1 MNRAIVERKVFRRR
15 FVTVDGNGAVRVN
28 RQFERRPAAF
38 QLVAGNAVI
47 RGRDVVRSRHQLRH
61 ACVSNLLAKRV
72 VVADGDGHELLRGR
86 GGIGRRFGR
95 RNVGRRHVRCGRRR
109 IRRRFRRG
117 NFRRSLHRM
126 IVESDRIRRNFFAIH
141 VQRAVRIHRQVKL
154 RQGTVQLVTGD
165 FALRNHR
172 IRPRQ
177 QFLHHRVG
185 NFHAAH
191 VEVVNRHQHRLRGGR
206 IRRRGGIGRR
216 FGCGGFRLGNI
227 IVEIHLARRRDTAGN
242 VHFHRAFRA
251 GHRHIA
257 VRHALRIRRHKVCPL
272 AQRQRVVHRNRLAL
286 GIEVVHGHVHFG
298 RLRVGIEEGHTRQV
312 GRTVRTQRDRLRIFA
327 DEVVP
332 AHAVAGGIDVVHALG
347 QRLRLL
353 VQQRAVLVIVEHVDV
368 GCYRLRRG
376 IVEHN
381 GIHARRA
388 AVVHPH
394 MHRILADK
402 LIPSSHRAIGG
413 DIVVALI
420 QRHILRVQNRA
431 VVIQLIQHSHFRL
444 NDGRL
449 GRGFGGHFRRR
460 FGRLLRHGVDKAHLA
475 RRRIAHAVHKH
486 IHHAGRRFD
495 KQIIPRH
502 NTGIGVHLGSRV
514 RQAACVLEIQLLAI
528 LRHIVHRH
536 VDALLRGRFRHPL
549 RREIQREHP
558 FIDAVAVIIHFIRIH
573 RVKGGRILRPHD
585 FRRIIFQVESIR
597 WVRRYNLH
605 LNRAEKSGRIQR
617 RPIRMFRAVRHG
629 ERLRCLLLSLRIR
642 PNDGHDDVLPAI
654 QRQRRNHRGCHQQRR
669 HHQHRQQTAKTFD
682 AGFSHVGF
690 PPCSCPLRA

>member
-1 MNRAIVERKVFRRR
+1 MSRAIVERKLFLQRFRAFNQQTTIFRHGQ
-15 FVTVDGNGAVRVN
+15 V
-28 RQFERRPAAF
+28 ELRPAAF
-38 QLVAGNAVI
+38 QLVARDGII
-47 RGRDVVRSRHQLRH
+47 RGRDVVHPRHKFFHRRVGNFHTLG
-61 ACVSNLLAKRV
+61 V

-86 GGIGRRFGR
+86 GGIGRRFR
-95 RNVGRRHVRCGRRR
+95 RGNVRCRHIRRGGGRV
-109 IRRRFRRG
+109 RRRFRRG
-117 NFRRSLHRM
+117 NIRRGLHRVV
-126 IVESDRIRRNFFAIH
+126 VESDRIRRNFFAIH

-154 RQGTVQLVTGD
+154 RQGAVQLVTGD

-172 IRPRQ
+172 VRPRQ

-206 IRRRGGIGRR
+206 VRRCRGIGRR
-216 FGCGGFRLGNI
+216 FGCGGFRRGNI

-257 VRHALRIRRHKVCPL
+257 VRHALRIRRHKVLPL

-286 GIEVVHGHVHFG
+286 RVEVVHGHVHFG
-298 RLRVGIEEGHTRQV
+298 RLRVSVEEGHTRQV
-312 GRTVRTQRDRLRIFA
+312 GRAIGIEHDCLRIFA

-353 VQQRAVLVIVEHVDV
+353 IQQRAVLVIVEHVDA

-394 MHRILADK
+394 MHRVLADK

-431 VVIQLIQHSHFRL
+431 VVIQLIQHGHLRL

-449 GRGFGGHFRRR
+449 GRGFGGRFRRR

-475 RRRIAHAVHKH
+475 RRRVAHAVHKH
-486 IHHAGRRFD
+486 IHHTGRGLD

-502 NTGIGVHLGSRV
+502 NTGICVHLGTRV

-536 VDALLRGRFRHPL
+536 VDALLRGRFGHSL
-549 RREIQREHP
+549 RREVQRERP
-558 FIDAVAVIIHFIRIH
+558 FIDAVAVIIHLIRIH

-597 WVRRYNLH
+597 RVRRYNLH
-605 LNRAEKSGRIQR
+605 LNRAEKGGRIQR

-629 ERLRCLLLSLRIR
+629 ERLRCLLLTLRIR

>member
-1 MNRAIVERKVFRRR
+1 MNRAVIERKVFRRR
-15 FVTVDGNGAVRVN
+15 FVAVDGNGAVRVN

-38 QLVAGNAVI
+38 KLVAGNAVI

-61 ACVSNLLAKRV
+61 ACVGNLLAKRV

-95 RNVGRRHVRCGRRR
+95 RNVGRRHVRRGRRR
-109 IRRRFRRG
+109 VRRRFRRG
-117 NFRRSLHRM
+117 NIRRSLHRVV
-126 IVESDRIRRNFFAIH
+126 VESDRIRRNFFAIH

-154 RQGTVQLVTGD
+154 RQGAVQLVTGD

-172 IRPRQ
+172 VRSRQ

-191 VEVVNRHQHRLRGGR
+191 VEVVNRHRHRLRGR
-206 IRRRGGIGRR
+206 RVRRRGGVRRGFGRGR
-216 FGCGGFRLGNI
+216 FRRGNI

-272 AQRQRVVHRNRLAL
+272 AQCQRVVHRNRLAP
-286 GIEVVHGHVHFG
+286 GIEVMHGHVHFG

-353 VQQRAVLVIVEHVDV
+353 IQQRAVLVIVEHVDV
-368 GCYRLRRG
+368 GCYRLRRR

-402 LIPSSHRAIGG
+402 LIPGSHRAIGG

-431 VVIQLIQHSHFRL
+431 VVIQLIQHGHFRL

-449 GRGFGGHFRRR
+449 GRGFGGRFRRR

-502 NTGIGVHLGSRV
+502 NAGIGVHLGSRV

-536 VDALLRGRFRHPL
+536 VDALLRRRFRHSL
-549 RREIQREHP
+549 RREVQREHP

-597 WVRRYNLH
+597 PVRRYNLH

>member
-1 MNRAIVERKVFRRR
+1 MV
-15 FVTVDGNGAVRVN
+15 
-28 RQFERRPAAF
+28 
-38 QLVAGNAVI
+38 
-47 RGRDVVRSRHQLRH
+47 
-61 ACVSNLLAKRV
+61 
-72 VVADGDGHELLRGR
+72 
-86 GGIGRRFGR
+86 
-95 RNVGRRHVRCGRRR
+95 
-109 IRRRFRRG
+109 
-117 NFRRSLHRM
+117 
-126 IVESDRIRRNFFAIH
+126 VESDRIRRNFFAIH

-191 VEVVNRHQHRLRGGR
+191 VEVVNRHRHRLRGGR
-206 IRRRGGIGRR
+206 VRRRGGISRR
-216 FGCGGFRLGNI
+216 FGCGCFRRGNI

-257 VRHALRIRRHKVCPL
+257 VRHALRIRRHKVSPL

-286 GIEVVHGHVHFG
+286 GIEVMHGHVHFG

-353 VQQRAVLVIVEHVDV
+353 IQQRAVLVIVEHVDV

-394 MHRILADK
+394 MHRVLADK

-431 VVIQLIQHSHFRL
+431 VVIQLIQHGHFRL

-475 RRRIAHAVHKH
+475 RRRVAHAVHKH

-502 NTGIGVHLGSRV
+502 NAGIGVHLGSRV

-536 VDALLRGRFRHPL
+536 VDTLLRGRFGHSL
-549 RREIQREHP
+549 RREVQREHP

-585 FRRIIFQVESIR
+585 FRRIIFQVEGIR
-597 WVRRYNLH
+597 RVRRYNLH

-629 ERLRCLLLSLRIR
+629 ERLRCLLLTLRIR